1 MLPKALPQVTPEQT
15 QNIQQLEEELKD
27 INSELSSEDKVAKI
41 LRVAEL
47 HHRSGNLQSAR
58 NWYAQFALDYPNSSE
73 KQVALLGLA
82 LIDATVEYPNIGRSN
97 WENWKAFQTK
107 NPTFYQHI
115 KIRHFKSLLS
125 RKEC

>member
-1 MLPKALPQVTPEQT
+1 MGWVVFYFWMCCQKPIPQVTPEQT

-58 NWYAQFALDYPNSSE
+58 EL
-73 KQVALLGLA
+73 VRTVRVGLPE
-82 LIDATVEYPNIGRSN
+82 LV
-97 WENWKAFQTK
+97 
-107 NPTFYQHI
+107 
-115 KIRHFKSLLS
+115 
-125 RKEC
+125 